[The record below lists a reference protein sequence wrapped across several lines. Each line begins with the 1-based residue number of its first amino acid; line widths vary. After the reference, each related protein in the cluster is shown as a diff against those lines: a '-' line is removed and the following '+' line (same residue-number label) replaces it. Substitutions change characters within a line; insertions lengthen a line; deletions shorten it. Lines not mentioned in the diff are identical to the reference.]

1 MKCPFDFNFKLRRFI
16 LPIMKATKIIRYALL
31 LFFTLLMI
39 RITLPYLSLETDVKF
54 LKIKQWIIHNP
65 YWRAAFFIHVL
76 SSIFLLIAGFT
87 QFHDPLKKFSTIH
100 RMVGKMYIAII
111 VFISGPASFVMA
123 LYANGGAPSQIA
135 FSILSILWIFFTAK
149 AWIEIRKQNYIEHGN
164 FMLRSYALT
173 LSALSLRAWKY
184 IIVLIFHPH
193 PMDGYMIV
201 AWLGWIPNLLIAE
214 WLIRGKT
221 AVGILT
227 VNKK

>member
-1 MKCPFDFNFKLRRFI
+1 
-16 LPIMKATKIIRYALL
+16 
-31 LFFTLLMI
+31 MI

-54 LKIKQWIIHNP
+54 LRIKQWVVHNP
-65 YWRAAFFIHVL
+65 YWKAAFFIHVL

-87 QFHDPLKKFSTIH
+87 QFYDPLRKFSTVH
-100 RMVGKMYIAII
+100 RMVGKVYIVII
-111 VFISGPASFVMA
+111 VFLSGPAGFVMA
-123 LYANGGAPSQIA
+123 LYANGGTPPKVA

-149 AWIEIRKQNYIEHGN
+149 AWIEIRKGNYIDHGN

-173 LSALSLRAWKY
+173 LSALTLRAWKY

-201 AWLGWIPNLLIAE
+201 AWLGWIPNLLVAE
-214 WLIRGKT
+214 WLITRKT
-221 AVGILT
+221 AAKILT

>member
-1 MKCPFDFNFKLRRFI
+1 
-16 LPIMKATKIIRYALL
+16 MKAIKIIPYVLL
-31 LFFTLLMI
+31 LVFTLLMI

-54 LKIKQWIIHNP
+54 LRIKQWVVHNP
-65 YWRAAFFIHVL
+65 YWKAAFFIHVL

-87 QFHDPLKKFSTIH
+87 QFYDPLRKFSTVH
-100 RMVGKMYIAII
+100 RMVGKVYIVII
-111 VFISGPASFVMA
+111 VFLSGPAGFVMA
-123 LYANGGAPSQIA
+123 LYANGGTPSKVA

-149 AWIEIRKQNYIEHGN
+149 AWIEIRKGNYIDHGN

-173 LSALSLRAWKY
+173 LSALTLRAWKY

-201 AWLGWIPNLLIAE
+201 AWLGWIPNLLVAE
-214 WLIRGKT
+214 WLITRKT
-221 AVGILT
+221 AAKILT